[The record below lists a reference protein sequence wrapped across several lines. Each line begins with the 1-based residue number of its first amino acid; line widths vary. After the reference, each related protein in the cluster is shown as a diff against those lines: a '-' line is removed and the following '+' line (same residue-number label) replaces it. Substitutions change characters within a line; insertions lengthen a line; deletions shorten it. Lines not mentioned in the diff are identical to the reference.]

1 MKKINIFCFGFG
13 QVAKNFVYNLNKTYD
28 VNLAITSRDK
38 TQKKKIYEIN
48 YISYHFLDDSFDSE
62 ILKKIKNYDY
72 ILVSIPPK
80 NGIDIVIK
88 NFQETLEILKSNW
101 IIYLSATSVYG
112 DHNGEW
118 VNENSKVNPLT
129 ENGKSRLNAEKI
141 WINLAKKK
149 NLPIQIFRLSGIY
162 SQERNIL
169 EKIKSGSHQI
179 INKPNHFFSRIHVE
193 DISNVLKITLDSKY
207 IKPGEIYNLSDDY
220 PCSNIEIA
228 NYAYEMMKVSKP
240 KMIEINEIKNE
251 MLRNFY
257 KDSKKVSNK
266 KIKEVFSYKLK
277 FSTYKEGLSRIYN
290 HFI

>member
-38 TQKKKIYEIN
+38 TQKKKIYGIN
-48 YISYHFLDDSFDSE
+48 YISYHFLNDSFDSE
-62 ILKKIKNYDY
+62 ILKKIKNYGY
-72 ILVSIPPK
+72 ILVSIPSK

-88 NFQETLEILKSNW
+88 NFQETLEILKTNW
-101 IIYLSATSVYG
+101 ITYLSATSVYG

-118 VNENSKVNPLT
+118 VDENSKVNPLT

-207 IKPGEIYNLSDDY
+207 IKSGEIYNLSDDY

-257 KDSKKVSNK
+257 KDSKKVSNR
-266 KIKEVFSYKLK
+266 KIKKVFSYKFK
-277 FSTYKEGLSRIYN
+277 FPTYKEGLSRIYDY
-290 HFI
+290 FI